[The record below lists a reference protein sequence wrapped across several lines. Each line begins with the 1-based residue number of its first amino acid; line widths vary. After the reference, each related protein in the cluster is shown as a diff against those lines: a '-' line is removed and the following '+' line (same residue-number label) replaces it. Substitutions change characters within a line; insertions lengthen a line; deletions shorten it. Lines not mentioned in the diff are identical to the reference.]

1 MSISTLS
8 KTMIDLKA
16 DNREHSREELE
27 ALARDIRK
35 DILKMIHAAQ
45 SGHPGGALGMTDIFT
60 VLYADILRYDPS
72 HPTWEDRDRF
82 LLSNGHISAVRYAS
96 MKRHG
101 FFPDLDLNSFR
112 SFGSD
117 LQGHPATRYLP
128 ELENSSGSLG
138 QGLSQ
143 AVGVSLGA
151 RQQGKDFRVFV
162 GISDGETDEGMTW
175 EAAQAA
181 AHYRTPIIGFMDLNG
196 IQIDGFTK
204 DVMDTR
210 DLGEKFRAFGWE
222 VFEADGHDVTE
233 IRNAFRK
240 AIESG
245 AGPRMIL
252 FKTILGKG
260 VSFME
265 NNPGWHGKAPGDE
278 DLNKALTEIDS

>member
-1 MSISTLS
+1 MSTVNLS
-8 KTMIDLKA
+8 DMMDTKTE
-16 DNREHSREELE
+16 NREHTREELE
-27 ALARDIRK
+27 ALAKLVRK
-35 DILKMIHAAQ
+35 DIVQMIHAAQ

-60 VLYADILRYDPS
+60 VLYADILRYDPAQ
-72 HPTWEDRDRF
+72 PEWEDRDRL
-82 LLSNGHISAVRYAS
+82 LLSNGHISAVRYS
-96 MKRHG
+96 VMKRHG
-101 FFPDLDLNSFR
+101 FFSGLELSSFR
-112 SFGSD
+112 SLGSD
-117 LQGHPATRYLP
+117 LQGHPSTRYLP

-151 RQQGKDFRVFV
+151 RQKGKNYRVFV

-181 AHYRTPIIGFMDLNG
+181 AHYKAPIIAFMDLNG

-222 VFEADGHDVTE
+222 VFEADGHDVIE
-233 IRNAFRK
+233 IRDAFNR
-240 AIESG
+240 AIESE

-252 FKTILGKG
+252 FRTVLGKG

-265 NNPGWHGKAPGDE
+265 NNPGWHGKAPNDE
-278 DLNKALTEIDS
+278 DLKKALAEIGA